1 MALSIQSNMASMSIQ
16 NQLSRSNDSL
26 STALERLGS
35 GFKINSAKD
44 DAAGLQI
51 ASRLN
56 AQVRGQEAGLYNG
69 ANAMSMMQTA
79 EGAFDEMTNI
89 AYRMKELATQGA
101 SDANGDT
108 EWAAQS
114 AEFLALSAELT
125 SIMENTSFGGTDL
138 LDTADKFG
146 AGNVVFQV
154 GSSAAEK
161 LTVNISTDLANVKTA
176 MTSSSGRAATGTSTT
191 NGTFSNV
198 DDAQAQLAFVDTLI
212 DEIGTARSS
221 LGASMNRL
229 EHTMTNVTNM
239 KENTQAASSTLM
251 DADFAAETSNMTKQQ
266 LLMNSGI
273 SVLST
278 ANSTTQMIGSL
289 LN

>member
-16 NQLSRSNDSL
+16 NQLGRSNDSL

-56 AQVRGQEAGLYNG
+56 AQVKGQEAGLYNG

-101 SDANGDT
+101 SDANGTT
-108 EWAAQS
+108 EWTAQS
-114 AEFLALSAELT
+114 AEYSALT
-125 SIMENTSFGGTDL
+125 SELDSIMKNTTFGGTAL
-138 LDTADKFG
+138 LEGTGSKFSAA
-146 AGNVVFQV
+146 AGVKFQV
-154 GSSAAEK
+154 GSSDAET
-161 LTVNISTDLANVKTA
+161 LTVNIASSLDATTGVAKNIDDIQGL
-176 MTSSSGRAATGTSTT
+176 TSGGFGSVAE
-191 NGTFSNV
+191 
-198 DDAQAQLAFVDTLI
+198 AQAHLAEIDKLI
-212 DEIGTARSS
+212 AGVGTARSS

-251 DADFAAETSNMTKQQ
+251 DADFAAETSNMTK
-266 LLMNSGI
+266 
-273 SVLST
+273 
-278 ANSTTQMIGSL
+278 
-289 LN
+289 

>member
-1 MALSIQSNMASMSIQ
+1 
-16 NQLSRSNDSL
+16 
-26 STALERLGS
+26 
-35 GFKINSAKD
+35 
-44 DAAGLQI
+44 
-51 ASRLN
+51 
-56 AQVRGQEAGLYNG
+56 
-69 ANAMSMMQTA
+69 AMSMMQTA

-114 AEFLALSAELT
+114 AEFVALSAELT

-154 GSSAAEK
+154 GSSAAET

-176 MTSSSGRAATGTSTT
+176 MTSSSTRAATGTSTT

-198 DDAQAQLAFVDTLI
+198 ADAQAQLGFVDTLI
-212 DEIGTARSS
+212 GEIGTARSS

-251 DADFAAETSNMTKQQ
+251 DADFAAETSNMTKQ
-266 LLMNSGI
+266 
-273 SVLST
+273 
-278 ANSTTQMIGSL
+278 
-289 LN
+289 

>member
-1 MALSIQSNMASMSIQ
+1 
-16 NQLSRSNDSL
+16 
-26 STALERLGS
+26 
-35 GFKINSAKD
+35 
-44 DAAGLQI
+44 
-51 ASRLN
+51 
-56 AQVRGQEAGLYNG
+56 QVKGQEAGIYNG
-69 ANAMSMMQTA
+69 NNAMSMMQTA

-101 SDANGDT
+101 SDANGTT

-114 AEFLALSAELT
+114 AEYTALTAELN
-125 SIMENTSFGGTDL
+125 SIMKNTSFGGTL
-138 LDTADKFG
+138 LLEGTGNKFADA
-146 AGNVVFQV
+146 AGVKFQV
-154 GSSAAEK
+154 GSSTAET
-161 LTVNISTDLANVKTA
+161 LTVDISGSLDATTGVAKNIDDIQGLT
-176 MTSSSGRAATGTSTT
+176 TGGFAS
-191 NGTFSNV
+191 V
-198 DDAQAQLAFVDTLI
+198 AEAQAHLALIDTLI
-212 DEIGTARSS
+212 AGIGSARSA

-289 LN
+289 LR

>member
-1 MALSIQSNMASMSIQ
+1 N
-16 NQLSRSNDSL
+16 
-26 STALERLGS
+26 
-35 GFKINSAKD
+35 
-44 DAAGLQI
+44 
-51 ASRLN
+51 
-56 AQVRGQEAGLYNG
+56 
-69 ANAMSMMQTA
+69 NAMSMMQTA

-101 SDANGDT
+101 SDANGDS
-108 EWAAQS
+108 EWLAQS
-114 AEFLALSAELT
+114 AEFAALSAELT

-146 AGNVVFQV
+146 AAAGVKFQV
-154 GSSAAEK
+154 GSSAAET
-161 LTVNISTDLANVKTA
+161 LTVNISTDLAAVKTA
-176 MTSSSGRAATGTSTT
+176 MTSSSTRAATGTTT
-191 NGTFSNV
+191 TAGTFSNV
-198 DDAQAQLAFVDTLI
+198 ADAQAQLALVDTI
-212 DEIGTARSS
+212 ISSVGTARSA

>member
-1 MALSIQSNMASMSIQ
+1 
-16 NQLSRSNDSL
+16 
-26 STALERLGS
+26 
-35 GFKINSAKD
+35 KD

-56 AQVRGQEAGLYNG
+56 AQVKGQEAGIYNG
-69 ANAMSMMQTA
+69 NNAMSMMQTA

-101 SDANGDT
+101 SDANGTT

-114 AEFLALSAELT
+114 AEYAALTAELN
-125 SIMENTSFGGTDL
+125 SIVDNTSFGGTKL
-138 LDTADKFG
+138 LDGGKFD
-146 AGNVVFQV
+146 AAVKFQV
-154 GSSAAEK
+154 GSSTAETLDVDITAAFDGSAGSVDAAIDGIEA
-161 LTVNISTDLANVKTA
+161 SGGTA
-176 MTSSSGRAATGTSTT
+176 
-191 NGTFSNV
+191 GTFENV
-198 DDAQAQLAFVDTLI
+198 GEAQAHLALVDTLI
-212 DEIGTARSS
+212 AGIGSARSA

>member
-16 NQLSRSNDSL
+16 NQLGRSNDSL

-35 GFKINSAKD
+35 GFRINSAKD

-56 AQVRGQEAGLYNG
+56 AQVKGQEAGIYNG
-69 ANAMSMMQTA
+69 NNAMSMMQTA

-101 SDANGDT
+101 SDANGTT

-114 AEFLALSAELT
+114 AEYTALAAELD
-125 SIMENTSFGGTDL
+125 SIMDNTSFGGTGLFNDAVVGPPAI
-138 LDTADKFG
+138 DAGKFTAS
-146 AGNVVFQV
+146 VSFQV
-154 GSSAAEK
+154 GSSTAET
-161 LTVNISTDLANVKTA
+161 LAVDVSTEVGDVKTA
-176 MTSSSGRAATGTSTT
+176 IGTAAAFTSVAT
-191 NGTFSNV
+191 
-198 DDAQAQLAFVDTLI
+198 AQAELAKVDTI
-212 DEIGTARSS
+212 ISDIGAARSS